1 MTDTKLDGAYADLK
15 AIPDDEFGG
24 RLAQEDMIALQRSR
38 AASDTGVTASQVRGF
53 QAQDI
58 ARLTERESE
67 SIMSDSTKGTQTTL
81 PSGTNTQILVDMI
94 KDNYGYFVLKEGL
107 INVIMDKLE
116 SKTGIRVTKK
126 KNSIINN

>member
-1 MTDTKLDGAYADLK
+1 MPRGRKPSTLKQMTDTKLDGAYADLK

-38 AASDTGVTASQVRGF
+38 AASDTGVTASQVGGF

-58 ARLTERESE
+58 ARMTERESE
-67 SIMSDSTKGTQTTL
+67 SIMSDITRGTQTTL

-94 KDNYGYFVLKEGL
+94 KDIYGYFVSRRF
-107 INVIMDKLE
+107 N
-116 SKTGIRVTKK
+116 
-126 KNSIINN
+126 